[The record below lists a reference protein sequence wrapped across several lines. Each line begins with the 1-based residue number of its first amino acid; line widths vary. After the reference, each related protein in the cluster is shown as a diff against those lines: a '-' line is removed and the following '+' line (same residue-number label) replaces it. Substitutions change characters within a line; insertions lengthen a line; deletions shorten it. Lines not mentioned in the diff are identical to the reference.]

1 MVDKKRVLFVDDEP
15 DVLSGMRRMLRP
27 MRTEFDMEFASGGQE
42 ALEVMSKQ
50 TCDIVVS
57 DMRMPGMDGA
67 ELLTKIKRQH
77 PNTIRLMLTGHA
89 DDEAILRTVGVVH
102 QFMAKPC
109 ESEALKLV
117 LSKVSVLHD
126 RLSDDRL
133 KSIISSIDSLPS
145 LPENYAR
152 LQQVIA
158 DPDSALSDVGAI
170 IEEDLGMSAKI
181 LQLVNSA
188 FFGLYQ
194 HIDSPSHAVSLL
206 GLDTVKS
213 LVLGVQVFSEIKAK
227 SKLLPLDELF
237 SHSMAVGSIAHKIA
251 QAVGAKKQL
260 ADDCLIAGILHGV
273 GKLLL
278 LANIPEEY
286 EQVLTAVGP
295 DTTLYDAERQILHAD
310 HGAVGAYLIGLW
322 GLPGNVVEAICFH
335 HRIQEYPQEGFS
347 PALAVHIAN
356 VLHYELKP
364 DTCIGACPVI
374 DEEAVAKAGFG
385 DRIDEFRAI
394 AAELASSPS

>member
-1 MVDKKRVLFVDDEP
+1 MGDKKRVLFVDDEP
-15 DVLSGMRRMLRP
+15 DVLSGIKRMLRS
-27 MRTEFDMEFASGGQE
+27 MRTQFDMEFATGGEE
-42 ALEVMSKQ
+42 ALELMSE
-50 TCDIVVS
+50 TSCDIVVS

-67 ELLTKIKRQH
+67 ELLTKIKQMH

-109 ESEALKLV
+109 ESEALKL
-117 LSKVSVLHD
+117 LLTTVSALHD
-126 RLSDDRL
+126 RLSDSRL
-133 KSIISSIDSLPS
+133 KSIISSTDSLPS

-158 DPDSALSDVGAI
+158 DPDSALSDIGAI

-188 FFGLYQ
+188 FFGLYR

-213 LVLGVQVFSEIKAK
+213 LVLGVQVFSELRTE
-227 SKLLPLDELF
+227 SRVLSMDEMF
-237 SHSMAVGSIAHKIA
+237 SHSMAVGAIANKIA
-251 QAVGAKKQL
+251 QTVDADKMV

-273 GKLLL
+273 GQLLL

-286 EQVLTAVGP
+286 EQVLGAVGP
-295 DTTLYDAERQILHAD
+295 ENSLYEVEREMLHAD

-322 GLPGNVVEAICFH
+322 GLPGQVVEAICFH
-335 HRIQEYPQEGFS
+335 HRLQEYPQDGFS

-356 VLHYELKP
+356 VLHFELKP
-364 DTCIGACPVI
+364 DMCIGACPAL
-374 DEEAVAKAGFG
+374 DEQAVSKAGL
-385 DRIDEFRAI
+385 DSKVDEFRTI
-394 AAELASSPS
+394 ATEVVG